1 MYIKNGKIYKLNTTD
16 YVVTFLQCIA
26 LVVIITGY
34 FMNFQNL
41 WEYWPESG
49 QFSDVPMRWII
60 STISIFL
67 APIGVFTGWI
77 F

>member
-1 MYIKNGKIYKLNTTD
+1 MYLKNGKIYKLSTTD
-16 YVVTFLQCIA
+16 NVVALFLCIVA
-26 LVVIITGY
+26 IMAITGY

-60 STISIFL
+60 STVGIFL
-67 APIGVFTGWI
+67 APIGVFTGWV

>member
-16 YVVTFLQCIA
+16 YIVAFLQCVAI
-26 LVVIITGY
+26 VVIITGY

-49 QFSDVPMRWII
+49 QFSDVPMRWVI